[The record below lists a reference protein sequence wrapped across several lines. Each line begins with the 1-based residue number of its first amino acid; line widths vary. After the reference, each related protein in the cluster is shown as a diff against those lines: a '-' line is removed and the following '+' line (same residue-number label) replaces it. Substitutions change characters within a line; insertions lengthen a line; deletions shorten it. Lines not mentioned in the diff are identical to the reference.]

1 MNLSDHVHFVGEV
14 ANDEVAIYYH
24 AADSLRQ
31 CFTSETQGLTYTEA
45 MAAGTPLVVE
55 GNDYLNTLIDDPSL
69 GVTFD
74 TDQDFAS
81 AFIHYYQQQIPRN
94 ESVLARKKCMKSLR
108 HTFGESM
115 LSFYHDMIAYY
126 ETERLDKETEE
137 TLKKFKVKLKS
148 FKRTID

>member
-1 MNLSDHVHFVGEV
+1 
-14 ANDEVAIYYH
+14 
-24 AADSLRQ
+24 
-31 CFTSETQGLTYTEA
+31 

-81 AFIHYYQQQIPRN
+81 AFIHYYQQQIPRD
-94 ESVLARKKCMKSLR
+94 ESVLARKMYEISAA
-108 HTFGESM
+108 HFGESM
-115 LSFYHDMIAYY
+115 LSFYYDMIAYY